1 MINEAISSILQQEAE
16 AVRNIPITDGYE
28 EAVTLIVK
36 HVHELGGNLITSG
49 MGKAGQIA
57 MNIATTFC
65 STGTPA
71 YFLHPSEAQH
81 GDLGISGDLAD
92 EALEWEK
99 VDVALELGAD
109 AIMDLS
115 NSGKTRELLELVEL
129 TRGLVPEM
137 QFIVITGN
145 PDSPLAAEATIC
157 LPTGAPKEV
166 CPLGLTPTTST
177 TVMTVIGDLL
187 VVGTMKRIN
196 FGYPD
201 YAKRHHGGYLGSKS
215 REQCKTVNK

>member
-1 MINEAISSILQQEAE
+1 MHFVKYITPYRIILKAMINEAISSILQQEAE

-81 GDLGISGDLAD
+81 GDLGIVR
-92 EALEWEK
+92 K
-99 VDVALELGAD
+99 NDVMLL
-109 AIMDLS
+109 IS

-129 TRGLVPEM
+129 TRGLVPDI
-137 QFIVITGN
+137 QFNDITDT
-145 PDSPLAAEATIC
+145 PDSPLADEATIC

-166 CPLGLTPTTST
+166 CPLGHTPTTST